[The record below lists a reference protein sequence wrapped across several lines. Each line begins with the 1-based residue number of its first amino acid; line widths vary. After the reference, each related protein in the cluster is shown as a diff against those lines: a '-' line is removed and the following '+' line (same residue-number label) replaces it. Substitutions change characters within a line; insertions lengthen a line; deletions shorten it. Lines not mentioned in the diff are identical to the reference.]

1 MKKLIFIILVVSIIT
16 AQPQPL
22 KRPSSPKEIPNGQD
36 IHRMVN
42 DQVMNRSTSQLDT
55 DTGRPTRQE
64 WQEWNG
70 SAWVN
75 DMAIQYTYAPAKPQA
90 GKFPDLVAIFY
101 WLWIS
106 GAWEQNGHENWT
118 YDTDG
123 NLIEVLSYN
132 LYGDPYYR
140 RTYSGPFINGLAAV
154 MVYQWSNNGVWTDD
168 TRTTYTYDT
177 NGCIIDEVWE
187 WWNSTAW
194 EYWWRQQYYYSQ
206 ICCPERW
213 VFSSWDNNAWL
224 IYHMAA
230 FTYGSCMTDMVPFA
244 AALWYLCN
252 PTLVLMGVTTDGVNM
267 PNVDYREEYTYTNCL
282 TMTYLAYY
290 LGVLQS
296 STGYI
301 YGQIPG
307 KVSSTYD
314 NSNQRMTSQVTQ
326 TLIGNDLVNSTRT
339 WYSYEGLQLSAESD
353 TGIPT
358 DFSLK
363 QNYPNPFNPS
373 TTITFDLS
381 EDANVKISIYD
392 MTGRLIR
399 ELVNQSMTVGSKTIN
414 WDGKDDYGNQ
424 VSGGV
429 YLYNLQTGEYNQ
441 TKKMVL
447 IK

>member
-1 MKKLIFIILVVSIIT
+1 MIT
-16 AQPQPL
+16 GQPQPL
-22 KRPSSPKEIPNGQD
+22 KRPSSPKEMPNSQE

-42 DQVMNRSTSQLDT
+42 DQVMNRSKSQFDT
-55 DTGRPTRQE
+55 QTGRPTREE

-75 DMAIQYTYAPAKPQA
+75 SMAMDYAYAPAKIQA
-90 GKFPDLVAIFY
+90 GKFPDLITIFY
-101 WLWIS
+101 WMWVS
-106 GAWEQNGHENWT
+106 GVWEQHGYENWT
-118 YDTDG
+118 YDAEG

-132 LYGDPYYR
+132 LYGDPNYR
-140 RTYSGPFINGLAAV
+140 RTYSGPFINGHPTSYVEELPE
-154 MVYQWSNNGVWTDD
+154 NGVWVGWY
-168 TRTTYTYDT
+168 RYWYTFDN
-177 NGCIIDEVWE
+177 NGCVLEELEE
-187 WWNSTAW
+187 WWSNGVW
-194 EYWWRQQYYYSQ
+194 EYWNLTQYYYSQ
-206 ICCPERW
+206 GCCPERW
-213 VFSSWDNNAWL
+213 VFSYWDNNAWV
-224 IYHMAA
+224 IYYMAS
-230 FTYGSCMTDMVPFA
+230 FTYAYVNCMTDLAPF

-282 TMTYLAYY
+282 AMTYLEYY
-290 LGVLQS
+290 MGVLQS
-296 STGYI
+296 STGYAW
-301 YGQIPG
+301 GQTAG
-307 KVSSTYD
+307 KVLSTYD

-358 DFSLK
+358 DFELG
-363 QNYPNPFNPS
+363 QNFPNPFNPS

-381 EDANVKISIYD
+381 EEANVKILIYD

-399 ELVNQSMTVGSKTIN
+399 ELVDQSMTIGSKTIN
-414 WDGKDDYGNQ
+414 WDGKDDAGNS

-429 YLYNLQTGEYNQ
+429 YLYNLQAGDYNQ

-447 IK
+447 MK